1 MKSIPLKYAALTL
14 AISLVTVSA
23 QADTFY
29 VHAGRLVDVEKGKV
43 LTDQRIKIEDER
55 IVAVEAW
62 SPPPAD
68 SKVIDWSSKTVL
80 PGLIDMHTHIADW
93 DMTNNVAEP
102 LLHSPQDVAL
112 MGAKHAYQTL
122 RAGFTTVHDLG
133 TYRAF
138 TDVALRDAINANR
151 VLGPRMNVVGAYITV
166 AGGGGEVTGFAPGIK
181 IPQDM
186 QVGVYTDA
194 NDAKLKTRYMFQH
207 GVDTIKM
214 IGTGAVLAE
223 GTEPGQME
231 MTEEEMRAVV
241 QEAKIHKSY
250 ATVHAHGAEG
260 IKAAIRAGAKSIE
273 HASLLDDEG
282 IKMAKDNGT
291 YLVMDV
297 YNGDYIDEV
306 GHKENWPEGYLRK
319 NAETTDAQ
327 RQAFRKAVK
336 AGVKIAYGTDA
347 GVYPIGTNAKQ
358 FAYMVKFGMTPMQA
372 IQSATVVAADL
383 LNWQADVGAV
393 SAGRFADMIAVDGDP
408 LVDISIL
415 EKTPVVMKGG
425 ALISPDVLP
434 NM

>member
-1 MKSIPLKYAALTL
+1 MKNFPVKCIALAVTL
-14 AISLVTVSA
+14 SCMALSA
-23 QADTFY
+23 HADTVY

-43 LTDQRIKIEDER
+43 LNDQRIKIEGER
-55 IVAVEAW
+55 IVAVEPW
-62 SPPPAD
+62 SAPPAD
-68 SKVIDWSSKTVL
+68 SKVIDWSSRTVL
-80 PGLIDMHTHIADW
+80 PGLIDMHTHISDW

-138 TDVALRDAINANR
+138 TDVALRDAINENR

-166 AGGGGEVTGFAPGIK
+166 AGGGGEVTGFAPGVE
-181 IPQDM
+181 IPADM
-186 QVGVYTDA
+186 RVGVYRDA
-194 NDAKLKTRYMFQH
+194 NDAKLKTRYLFQH

-214 IGTGAVLAE
+214 MGTGSVLAE

-241 QEAKIHKSY
+241 QEAKVHKSY

-260 IKAAIRAGAKSIE
+260 IKAAIRAGVRSVE

-291 YLVMDV
+291 YLVMDI

-306 GHKENWPEGYLRK
+306 GRKENWPESYLRK
-319 NAETTDAQ
+319 NTETTDVQ

-358 FAYMVKFGMTPMQA
+358 FAYMVKYGMTPMQA

-393 SAGRFADMIAVDGDP
+393 SAGRFADLIAVDGDP
-408 LVDISIL
+408 IADISVL
-415 EKTPVVMKGG
+415 ETLPVVMKGG
-425 ALISPDVLP
+425 AIVPPDVLP
-434 NM
+434 GL